1 MAAYTRIA
9 SAIAL
14 DAQAK
19 GELERLTRAPST
31 PQAKALRARIV
42 LAAAQGLSNQQ
53 IAAKFHVSVNTV
65 GKLADSIRGVSV
77 GRAQG
82 RPNTVARASM
92 VPGCGKSCIAYCF
105 GYNQVGENAGP
116 WTAWRANSIC
126 RAAACMNCCS
136 RLAPKADAY
145 RRGVSRDLE
154 NLTFPLSAWACE

>member
-82 RPNTVARASM
+82 RPTRSPAQVWSQGAGKLHRLLLRLQPGRRERWTLDGLARELHMPRSS
-92 VPGCGKSCIAYCF
+92 VYELLLETGSKS
-105 GYNQVGENAGP
+105 
-116 WTAWRANSIC
+116 R
-126 RAAACMNCCS
+126 
-136 RLAPKADAY
+136 RLPA
-145 RRGVSRDLE
+145 RREPRS
-154 NLTFPLSAWACE
+154 